1 MRIEKAVFL
10 SYVLDENTPTYGN
23 RNQFLVEK
31 KSDISK
37 GDVANDSSIN
47 TTVHIGTHIDMPYHF
62 YDDGQ
67 TVEYFDADFWMF
79 SKKEILFLELRI
91 DNGELIIRDKLI
103 NKLEDIKNNSQFSI
117 LNYKL
122 LIVKTGICHKRKT
135 EEFWS
140 ANYGFHPDIYDYL
153 TQNFPNVR
161 IFGFDSISVSS
172 FANRELGRV
181 AHKRFLNP
189 RKPILLLED
198 MDLRYVDENTNFEE
212 VIISPLRIANCDG
225 LPCTV
230 IGKVYTEKFSILN
243 SQFSTIL
250 WDFDGVI
257 LNSMKIK
264 GDGFVE
270 LFKEYDQKAVQK
282 LEQYHY
288 ANGGISRF
296 EKIKYFFIHILK
308 QNITENEVEKLAERF
323 AIIIAKKLFDKSNLI
338 PETIKFIKSNY
349 KKYNFHIVSGA
360 QHDELNNLC
369 EYFEIEQ
376 YFLSIN
382 GSPTKKEVLVK
393 NILEKYDYNKEEVI
407 LIGDSINDYNAA
419 CENDVKFCGF
429 NNKELT
435 QYGDYIDG
443 FEGCIF

>member
-1 MRIEKAVFL
+1 M
-10 SYVLDENTPTYGN
+10 
-23 RNQFLVEK
+23 
-31 KSDISK
+31 
-37 GDVANDSSIN
+37 
-47 TTVHIGTHIDMPYHF
+47 
-62 YDDGQ
+62 
-67 TVEYFDADFWMF
+67 
-79 SKKEILFLELRI
+79 KKE
-91 DNGELIIRDKLI
+91 
-103 NKLEDIKNNSQFSI
+103 
-117 LNYKL
+117 
-122 LIVKTGICHKRKT
+122 
-135 EEFWS
+135 
-140 ANYGFHPDIYDYL
+140 
-153 TQNFPNVR
+153 
-161 IFGFDSISVSS
+161 
-172 FANRELGRV
+172 
-181 AHKRFLNP
+181 
-189 RKPILLLED
+189 
-198 MDLRYVDENTNFEE
+198 
-212 VIISPLRIANCDG
+212 
-225 LPCTV
+225 
-230 IGKVYTEKFSILN
+230 FSILN
-243 SQFSTIL
+243 SHVIPQERGQFSTIL

-376 YFLSIN
+376 YFISIN

-407 LIGDSINDYNAA
+407 LIGDSVNDYNAA
-419 CENDVKFCGF
+419 CENNVKFYGF
-429 NNKELT
+429 NNKELK